1 MVYDPT
7 FTVHLVGY
15 MLGLLVLIGI
25 VSMVWLRLSFGVLGY
40 IVKKAHQLGLYNPT
54 PSTERS
60 APSGAIPRD
69 RTFIMFSRAL
79 RFISKLVPGDPSTS
93 PRAVI
98 IPLLLLGLP
107 ITMAVIVLLW
117 AIPLLIFSRVI
128 GTVSGS
134 WAMYLAY
141 LSLFAYISV
150 LLISWRFARSHAP
163 TTASHVRNVLD
174 WR

>member
-7 FTVHLVGY
+7 FTIHLVGY
-15 MLGLLVLIGI
+15 MLGLLILIGI
-25 VSMVWLRLSFGVLGY
+25 VSMVWLRLSLGVLGY
-40 IVKKAHQLGLYNPT
+40 IVRKAHQHGLYDPT
-54 PSTERS
+54 PSTERT
-60 APSGAIPRD
+60 APTGAIPRD

-79 RFISKLVPGDPSTS
+79 RFISKLVPGDPSSS
-93 PRAVI
+93 PRVVI

-107 ITMAVIVLLW
+107 LTMAVLVILW
-117 AIPLLIFSRVI
+117 AIPLLIFSHVI

-134 WAMYLAY
+134 GATYLAY

-150 LLISWRFARSHAP
+150 LVISWRIARNHVPS
-163 TTASHVRNVLD
+163 TATHVRNALD